1 MEISI
6 TGAKVLATIE
16 NVPLF
21 GTVQITQTLT
31 ASWLVMLIIT
41 GLCIWL
47 GSGLRVTNIS
57 RKQAVAEMAVTS
69 LLKFV
74 RGNMGTGFDHYIPL
88 IGTIFITSV
97 VYPLIKSKLTN
108 SQWETIKNY
117 ALAGVQAAEI
127 IIGAGNGE
135 KKFEEVK
142 KYIEKECAAH
152 GIKIDMD
159 TVRIAIEKAWKS
171 LGLDHSTEQEKVV

>member
-1 MEISI
+1 MNIDIVKLLSSI
-6 TGAKVLATIE
+6 DVTEVVVAIIGV
-16 NVPLF
+16 
-21 GTVQITQTLT
+21 
-31 ASWLVMLIIT
+31 AS
-41 GLCIWL
+41 
-47 GSGLRVTNIS
+47 
-57 RKQAVAEMAVTS
+57 
-69 LLKFV
+69 
-74 RGNMGTGFDHYIPL
+74 
-88 IGTIFITSV
+88 IFITSV

-142 KYIEKECAAH
+142 KFIEKECAAH

-159 TVRIAIEKAWKS
+159 TVRIAIENAWKD
-171 LGLDHSTEQEKVV
+171 LGLDHSTEQEKVA